1 MLSINHISQWFHHID
16 VLYIL
21 SSNLCFVV
29 VVCPIEVEI
38 FSPILISFF
47 FRHFANQEF
56 FLFGIFIFFCQ
67 NLFFFSICT
76 LYAVFITGISHIART
91 GYATVWGQLWNLI
104 WRSPITPCFRNY
116 RLTTLWLFWRWET
129 LQFLISLIHNDLLAE
144 V

>member
-1 MLSINHISQWFHHID
+1 MIPSCWCSLYSIVKCLLCCCCFLSYWGRNIFSYSNII
-16 VLYIL
+16 LL
-21 SSNLCFVV
+21 SSFCKPRIFPFWNLY
-29 VVCPIEVEI
+29 
-38 FSPILISFF
+38 L
-47 FRHFANQEF
+47 
-56 FLFGIFIFFCQ
+56 FLSKS
-67 NLFFFSICT
+67 FFFSICT